1 MKLKITQ
8 LQFLFDELI
17 EKILFQIKNISH
29 RVTFHSRSG
38 HSTGPA
44 NVSTRTRFFPSFKN
58 FRLLSWKIELT
69 RSREFYFSFLSKFS
83 SPSFRKK
90 KSNRR

>member
-58 FRLLSWKIELT
+58 FRLKNRIDEIERILFLLS
-69 RSREFYFSFLSKFS
+69 F
-83 SPSFRKK
+83 
-90 KSNRR
+90 